1 MKPSSR
7 KRQPWLVSLFLTGF
21 APLFFASTSNAQAP
35 ELGLWVGA
43 SLEKRLSQSVA
54 LHLNGQLRY
63 TDNLTVRRSAL
74 AELGVSYRFNKH
86 WEVTGYYRYTSR
98 RRYDDE
104 NYQYVYRPLHRFY
117 ADLSYDRKI
126 WLLKLDYR
134 LRYQNQFRD
143 DADGQESSDRSYVR
157 NKLEL
162 SYPNASR
169 FTPYVS
175 TDLFYKL
182 GTGADQL
189 RNKVGVT
196 ISVARHQKLD
206 VFGFTDYQF
215 IERQKNQL
223 ILGAMYR
230 VKF

>member
-1 MKPSSR
+1 MKPFNR
-7 KRQPWLVSLFLTGF
+7 KHQPWFVKPFLTGLGT
-21 APLFFASTSNAQAP
+21 LFVLNVGNAQAP
-35 ELGLWVGA
+35 ELGLWVGT
-43 SLEKRLSQSVA
+43 SIEKRLSQSIA

-63 TDNLTVRRSAL
+63 SDNLTVRRSAL
-74 AELGVSYRFNKH
+74 AEVGLSYRFNKH
-86 WEVTGYYRYTSR
+86 WEVTGYYRYTAR
-98 RRYDDE
+98 RRFDE
-104 NYQYVYRPLHRFY
+104 DTYQYVYRPLHRFY
-117 ADLSYDRKI
+117 ADLSYDRTV
-126 WLLKLDYR
+126 WQLKLDYR
-134 LRYQNQFRD
+134 LRYQNQFKD
-143 DADGQESSDRSYVR
+143 DTDGLETDKSYVR

-182 GTGADQL
+182 GAGADQL

-206 VFGFTDYQF
+206 VYGFTDYQF
-215 IERQKNQL
+215 IERQKNEL
-223 ILGAMYR
+223 ILGATYR